1 MNNITYL
8 AKTNFRNQNQL
19 FGIKQNDRLLHTFVL
34 GKTGTGKT
42 TLLKNMFLQDIAN
55 HQGCA
60 FLDPH
65 GDVVREIVD
74 KTKRGANEGNTSNI
88 IYLDCTDPNQKIGFN
103 PLKHVPLHK
112 RPLVASGLL
121 EIFEKLFGKKSW
133 GAKME
138 HILRNALLTL
148 LDQDQ
153 ADLRDINRLLINK
166 AYQEACLGNITND
179 EVRKF

>member
-1 MNNITYL
+1 
-8 AKTNFRNQNQL
+8 
-19 FGIKQNDRLLHTFVL
+19 
-34 GKTGTGKT
+34 
-42 TLLKNMFLQDIAN
+42 
-55 HQGCA
+55 
-60 FLDPH
+60 
-65 GDVVREIVD
+65 VVREIVD
-74 KTKRGANEGNTSNI
+74 KTKREATENSSHKL
-88 IYLDCTDPNQKIGFN
+88 IYLDCTDPNLKIGFN
-103 PLKHVPLHK
+103 PLKNVPTHK

-138 HILRNALLTL
+138 HILRNVLLTL

-166 AYQEACLGNITND
+166 SFQEACLDKITNE